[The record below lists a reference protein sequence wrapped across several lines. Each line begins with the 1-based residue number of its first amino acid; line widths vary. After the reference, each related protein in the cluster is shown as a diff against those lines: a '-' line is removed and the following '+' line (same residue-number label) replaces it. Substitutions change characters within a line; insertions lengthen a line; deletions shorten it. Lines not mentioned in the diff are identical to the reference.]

1 MLPESLLLILQMRLS
16 PVTRYY
22 LRQLLQQKTEQPQ
35 SSSFG
40 WTEISI
46 DQILDQVFRLE
57 TKAATAITEL
67 EVVLRVHQR
76 LKSQKYTTQD
86 RLDELEAR
94 IFEVL
99 ELEQASPS
107 HKPSNKLMIVDR
119 ITQSPSTSTQ
129 LTVQF
134 YLELL
139 NRLSLFSRAHVGRWV
154 VVNYWETARPSAGW
168 LERFQINSAGVIT
181 FTGLTSAPI
190 TPEQQQH
197 LEQWAERFVDRCTQ
211 AVPDFRHF
219 VEQAGLVTKR
229 LTSPEV
235 TTVGMS

>member
-1 MLPESLLLILQMRLS
+1 MLPESSLLILQMRLS

-22 LRQLLQQKTEQPQ
+22 LRQLLQQKAEQLLP
-35 SSSFG
+35 SSFG

-107 HKPSNKLMIVDR
+107 KKLMIVDR
-119 ITQSPSTSTQ
+119 ITQSPSTSGQ

-139 NRLSLFSRAHVGRWV
+139 NQLSLFSRAHVGRWV
-154 VVNYWETARPSAGW
+154 VVNYWETARPLADW
-168 LERFQINSAGVIT
+168 LDRFQINSAGVIT
-181 FTGLTSAPI
+181 FTGLTNAPI

-197 LEQWAERFVDRCTQ
+197 LEQWVERFVDRCTQ
-211 AVPDFRHF
+211 AVPDFRQF
-219 VEQAGLVTKR
+219 VEQAGLVANR

>member
-1 MLPESLLLILQMRLS
+1 MLIMQMRLS

-22 LRQLLQQKTEQPQ
+22 LRQLLQQKAEQLQ
-35 SSSFG
+35 SSG
-40 WTEISI
+40 WTEVSI

-86 RLDELEAR
+86 RLDELETR

-99 ELEQASPS
+99 ELQQVSPS
-107 HKPSNKLMIVDR
+107 KKLMIVDR
-119 ITQSPSTSTQ
+119 SLQSASPSAQ

-139 NRLSLFSRAHVGRWV
+139 NRLSLFSQNHVGRWV
-154 VVNYWETARPSAGW
+154 VVNYWETARPSADW
-168 LERFQINSAGVIT
+168 LDRFQINSAGVIN
-181 FTGLTSAPI
+181 FTGLTK
-190 TPEQQQH
+190 TPVTLEQQQH
-197 LEQWAERFVDRCTQ
+197 LEQWVERFVDRCTQ
-211 AVPDFRHF
+211 AVPDFRQF
-219 VEQAGLVTKR
+219 VEQAGLVAKR
-229 LTSPEV
+229 LTSPGV
-235 TTVGMS
+235 ATVGMS